1 MFLLWG
7 NRRGKRLEKRVL
19 NKLERGYGFLEYNPE
34 NVDLFTKMYP
44 TKSRMTRYLEKNHF
58 PLYKNNKIDYYP
70 MGEDVFDAICQ
81 EMDKAENFIL
91 INFFIVGE
99 GAYGIDYMNCY

>member
-1 MFLLWG
+1 M
-7 NRRGKRLEKRVL
+7 GKPEREKVREKIL

-44 TKSRMTRYLEKNHF
+44 TKSRMTRYLEKSF

-70 MGEDVFDAICQ
+70 MGRMF
-81 EMDKAENFIL
+81 
-91 INFFIVGE
+91 
-99 GAYGIDYMNCY
+99 